1 MFYAEFCYYGLNTIS
16 EGDTLMRFETRKE
29 RDEMVERLNEC
40 NYETIEGV
48 CAPITRKEAAKSY
61 RMQDFDNGMMEEVH
75 ALRTCA
81 GRNLFEVGRK

>member
-48 CAPITRKEAAKSY
+48 CAPITRKEAAKTY
-61 RMQDFDNGMMEEVH
+61 RVQDFANGYCEEVH

-81 GRNLFEVGRK
+81 GRNFFEVGRK